1 MKKLYVLYILNVILV
16 TGGMLLLFFV
26 ANIWLGIPEQR
37 EKLLQESLISYFSIR
52 LAVNIVVALALILL
66 IWLINLII
74 KNIVD
79 LNNLPLKKIAII
91 ELLIF
96 TGFSAVFILIGL

>member
-1 MKKLYVLYILNVILV
+1 M
-16 TGGMLLLFFV
+16 FFV